1 MNWRPTFEK
10 ARAELAP
17 APEHS
22 RQAARKLMR
31 DIAKMETSKA
41 KRETRRL
48 DRQARRAGPAW

>member
-10 ARAELAP
+10 ARAELKP
-17 APEHS
+17 APEHT
-22 RQAARKLMR
+22 RQTARKLMR
-31 DIAKMETSKA
+31 DIAKMETSKT